1 MKNYSELIDEYMEL
15 KDEIVDY
22 TDEFHDDMLWDIQ
35 GYCEWLDEEE
45 DDLDTKSLLKQLE
58 AVRLLL
64 KAIQSLEYVHS

>member
-1 MKNYSELIDEYMEL
+1 MKSYSDLIDEYMEL

-35 GYCEWLDEEE
+35 GYCEYLDEDE
-45 DDLDTKSLLKQLE
+45 DDLDIESLLKQVK

-64 KAIQSLEYVHS
+64 KAIQSLEYIHC